1 MKVETKYN
9 VGDRLIALSSEGKA
23 MEIEVR
29 DIMVTVNPNQTVSV
43 YYRKEGD
50 TFMSFPEEKCFTTE
64 QELVGYVMS
73 GISRQ

>member
-9 VGDRLIALSSEGKA
+9 VGDRVIALSSEGKA
-23 MEIEVR
+23 LEFEVEGISVIVNA
-29 DIMVTVNPNQTVSV
+29 DIMTI

-50 TFMSFPEEKCFTTE
+50 LYTNFQEEKCFSTE
-64 QELVGYVMS
+64 QELMEYVMS